1 MVKLFAQAHRK
12 QIDFLVCQWK
22 VIRIYT
28 SFFFDFAAEKFTPLH
43 LRPQLAIHH
52 GGAHAALNDTRVQE
66 EFMDEEIRM

>member
-1 MVKLFAQAHRK
+1 MKSHTLQK
-12 QIDFLVCQWK
+12 
-22 VIRIYT
+22 
-28 SFFFDFAAEKFTPLH
+28 SLH